1 MGTQM
6 QRKVAGAL
14 AGAAIALLAGQAH
27 AETIK
32 LTLLG
37 VGDIYNF
44 ETGKVRGGFARL
56 NAVAKA
62 EKARDANFIYVF
74 DGDMFSP
81 SLLSGLDKGANT
93 VDLTNL
99 VPFDIAVPGNHE
111 FDFGLDNFRTR
122 ISEAKYPWAAVNI
135 TEADGGPVKGVGGT
149 MVKDVQGVKVAL
161 VPVAED
167 ETPVVSSPGDL
178 KFGDTVKS
186 AIEAGKAARAAGA
199 DLVVGVVQANHVDD
213 AEIVKSHV
221 FDVVLSGDDHD
232 FVASYDG
239 ITAYVE
245 TSTEANYLTPVDLT
259 INVSTDGGQ
268 RTVTWSPDFR
278 FIDTQSVT
286 PDPET
291 QALVDQYKSKLDAQL
306 SQPVGVTQGP
316 LDSRRN
322 VVRGEESAIGDL
334 IADAIRGANGA
345 DIAITNGGG
354 IRGDKQYPAG
364 ATLTRKDVFT
374 ELPFG
379 NVTVVTEV
387 TGKAVWDALE
397 NGFSQVEQGA
407 GRFPQVSGLVVTADL
422 KQPPGHRV
430 VSVMV
435 GDKPLDPAATYKVAT
450 NDFMLKGGD
459 GYTALATG
467 KVLIGPL
474 NGSIMATDVMN
485 YIEATKT
492 VDAKV
497 EGRIIL
503 K

>member
-1 MGTQM
+1 
-6 QRKVAGAL
+6 
-14 AGAAIALLAGQAH
+14 
-27 AETIK
+27 
-32 LTLLG
+32 
-37 VGDIYNF
+37 
-44 ETGKVRGGFARL
+44 
-56 NAVAKA
+56 
-62 EKARDANFIYVF
+62 
-74 DGDMFSP
+74 
-81 SLLSGLDKGANT
+81 
-93 VDLTNL
+93 
-99 VPFDIAVPGNHE
+99 
-111 FDFGLDNFRTR
+111 
-122 ISEAKYPWAAVNI
+122 
-135 TEADGGPVKGVGGT
+135 
-149 MVKDVQGVKVAL
+149 